1 MDPRAGEGE
10 VFLAKIEAV
19 VSPIL
24 EAHTLEL
31 VDLQWRREGRRWVRV
46 VMTRTEGRDRTCVS
60 GFRDRCPADW
70 TTPAIF

>member
-24 EAHTLEL
+24 EAHAPGGTALGPAVL
-31 VDLQWRREGRRWVRV
+31 RGQAGWGGHRRL
-46 VMTRTEGRDRTCVS
+46 
-60 GFRDRCPADW
+60 PA
-70 TTPAIF
+70 PEP